1 MRTDI
6 DLAPTITP
14 SAQPAPPTPV
24 RRRRPWLAITAVVA
38 GALLLLSAGL
48 WRSVAADALVRFP
61 TDVDLHPRYEGTL
74 TTFVDPATSAPLA
87 APLVVDLAVDRSV
100 QAIAD
105 ESTDDT
111 VLVREAIR
119 FSVDGADPSEQIHQF
134 VMDRRSNANV
144 ADQRAWAF
152 QPSNVLDRSGAYW
165 VALPMGS
172 EGDTAVAMF
181 KDEIGTT
188 FEAAG
193 AGVTEEV
200 AGLRLVA
207 YDASATNA
215 PVTPAYL
222 DALAATVALPGS
234 LTFEQ
239 LKPSLVAAGVPVDD
253 ALAAL
258 VRLATPEDLQSLVA
272 STSQPIALEYV
283 DSFSGRTFIEPD
295 TGAVVDVRSVVERVG
310 VRPAPEALPPL
321 LAILER
327 YRSDPAVDEAV
338 VRLEALATE
347 PMPVFEYRYAQVP
360 SSVDEIATWVGDQRD
375 RMVLAERTIPLVLA
389 VAGGL
394 LLLVGVSGLI
404 VRARRQAR

>member
-1 MRTDI
+1 MRTDVE
-6 DLAPTITP
+6 LAPTIAP
-14 SAQPAPPTPV
+14 SAPPAPI
-24 RRRRPWLAITAVVA
+24 RRRRPWFAITAVVA
-38 GALLLLSAGL
+38 GAMLLLAAGV
-48 WRSVAADALVRFP
+48 WRSVAVDALVRFP

-74 TTFVDPATSAPLA
+74 TSFVDPATSAPLA
-87 APLVVDLAVDRSV
+87 TPRAVDLAVDRSI
-100 QAIAD
+100 QAIAE
-105 ESTDDT
+105 ESTNDT

-119 FSVDGADPSEQIHQF
+119 FSVDGAEPSEQIHQY

-144 ADQRAWAF
+144 ADERGWAF

-172 EGDTAVAMF
+172 EGDTAVTMF

-200 AGLRLVA
+200 AGLQLVA

-258 VRLATPEDLQSLVA
+258 VRLATPEDIQSLVA
-272 STSQPIALEYV
+272 STSQPIALEYL

-295 TGAVVDVRSVVERVG
+295 TGAVVDVRSVVERVSA
-310 VRPAPEALPPL
+310 RPVPEALPPL

-327 YRSDPAVDEAV
+327 YRSDPAVDEAI
-338 VRLEALATE
+338 VRLEALATQ

-375 RMVLAERTIPLVLA
+375 RMVLAERTIPLVLTA
-389 VAGGL
+389 AGGL